1 MNGLEASLYTIAPE
15 RKQQWDTPRDDFD
28 LIYRSDRPWEASANA
43 KSREIFISRGTVEL
57 LWSAS
62 LAHHCFY
69 TRLIAG
75 RNFENG
81 VTIDPQSDATVIKS
95 LNLLKWALECQN
107 GSLADDWPDDLPR
120 PIENPVADS
129 DESAADELC
138 RAAAA
143 FILHH
148 EHAHIMLGHPPDVD
162 NQLSISQEKDA
173 DIAAAEWVLG
183 SLDDP
188 DNPRYKKRILG
199 MVQTLVLLTAQ
210 GLYTKGT
217 RHPFGGTRHPFSY
230 DRLSSLI
237 DRFLAK
243 ERHVARTFATSVIL
257 LHLNNSGR
265 QFRSQERFTSFG
277 EVLEAA
283 CDQLAEEAAILAQQ
297 ASQSFT
303 V

>member
-1 MNGLEASLYTIAPE
+1 
-15 RKQQWDTPRDDFD
+15 
-28 LIYRSDRPWEASANA
+28 
-43 KSREIFISRGTVEL
+43 
-57 LWSAS
+57 
-62 LAHHCFY
+62 
-69 TRLIAG
+69 
-75 RNFENG
+75 
-81 VTIDPQSDATVIKS
+81 
-95 LNLLKWALECQN
+95 
-107 GSLADDWPDDLPR
+107 
-120 PIENPVADS
+120 
-129 DESAADELC
+129 
-138 RAAAA
+138 
-143 FILHH
+143 
-148 EHAHIMLGHPPDVD
+148 
-162 NQLSISQEKDA
+162 
-173 DIAAAEWVLG
+173 VLG

-217 RHPFGGTRHPFSY
+217 RHPFSY

-243 ERHVARTFATSVIL
+243 ERHVARTFARSVIL

-297 ASQSFT
+297 ASQSSI